1 MGKFYKYKS
10 ISHLVVV
17 LLRTWDEDIYKF
29 VEKRIYENVTEDVLM
44 NRNSLCERTL
54 EKPWRWIM
62 MGNEHTGGA
71 RIIIIRP
78 EGYYRGAT
86 DEVYEKLREAFAEY
100 VEGCYFFKTSDLE
113 ALYCGEALKSKL
125 SERMEVLEKQIKKNL
140 EDIEEDYN

>member
-62 MGNEHTGGA
+62 MNNKEKGTKVL
-71 RIIIIRP
+71 IIVP
-78 EGYYRGAT
+78 EGYFKGQT
-86 DEVYEKLREAFAEY
+86 DELYEKIQDAFSDE
-100 VEGCYFFKTSDLE
+100 VKKCYFFKTRDLE
-113 ALYCGEALKSKL
+113 EKFCGDALRIRLI
-125 SERMEVLEKQIKKNL
+125 ERMQVLEKQIRKDL
-140 EDIEEDYN
+140 EGS

>member
-29 VEKRIYENVTEDVLM
+29 VEKRISENVTEDVLM

-62 MGNEHTGGA
+62 MNNKGKGTKVL
-71 RIIIIRP
+71 IIVP
-78 EGYYRGAT
+78 EGYFKGQT
-86 DEVYEKLREAFAEY
+86 DELYEKIQDAFSDE
-100 VEGCYFFKTSDLE
+100 VKKCYFFKTRDLE
-113 ALYCGEALKSKL
+113 EKFCGDALRIRLI
-125 SERMEVLEKQIKKNL
+125 ERMQVLEKQIRKDL
-140 EDIEEDYN
+140 EGS

>member
-62 MGNEHTGGA
+62 MNNKEKSTKVL
-71 RIIIIRP
+71 IIVP
-78 EGYYRGAT
+78 EGYFKACT
-86 DEVYEKLREAFAEY
+86 DELYEKIQDSFRDE
-100 VEGCYFFKTSDLE
+100 VKSCYFIKTRDLE
-113 ALYCGEALKSKL
+113 DRFCGDALRIRLIA
-125 SERMEVLEKQIKKNL
+125 RMQVLEKQIRKDL
-140 EDIEEDYN
+140 EGS

>member
-44 NRNSLCERTL
+44 NRNSLCVRTL

-62 MGNEHTGGA
+62 MNNKEKSTKVL
-71 RIIIIRP
+71 IIVP
-78 EGYYRGAT
+78 EGYFKGQT
-86 DEVYEKLREAFAEY
+86 DELYEKIQDAFSDE
-100 VEGCYFFKTSDLE
+100 VKKCYFFKTRDLE
-113 ALYCGEALKSKL
+113 EKFCGDALRIRLI
-125 SERMEVLEKQIKKNL
+125 ERMQVLEKQIRKDL
-140 EDIEEDYN
+140 EGS

>member
-29 VEKRIYENVTEDVLM
+29 VEKRIYANVTEDVLM

-62 MGNEHTGGA
+62 MNNKEKSTKVL
-71 RIIIIRP
+71 IIVP
-78 EGYYRGAT
+78 EGYFKGQT
-86 DEVYEKLREAFAEY
+86 DELYEKIQDAFSDE
-100 VEGCYFFKTSDLE
+100 VKKCYFFKTRDLE
-113 ALYCGEALKSKL
+113 EKFCGDALRIRLI
-125 SERMEVLEKQIKKNL
+125 ERMQVLEKQIRKDL
-140 EDIEEDYN
+140 EGS

>member
-29 VEKRIYENVTEDVLM
+29 VEKRISENVTEDVLM

-62 MGNEHTGGA
+62 TNNKGKGTKVL
-71 RIIIIRP
+71 IIVP
-78 EGYYRGAT
+78 EGYFKGQT
-86 DEVYEKLREAFAEY
+86 DELYEKIQDAFSDE
-100 VEGCYFFKTSDLE
+100 VKSCYFFKTRDLE
-113 ALYCGEALKSKL
+113 EKFCGDALRIRLI
-125 SERMEVLEKQIKKNL
+125 ERMQVLEKQIRKDL
-140 EDIEEDYN
+140 EGS

>member
-17 LLRTWDEDIYKF
+17 LLRTWDKDIYKF

-62 MGNEHTGGA
+62 MNNKGKGTKVL
-71 RIIIIRP
+71 IIVP
-78 EGYYRGAT
+78 EGYFKGQT
-86 DEVYEKLREAFAEY
+86 DELYEKIQDAFSDE
-100 VEGCYFFKTSDLE
+100 VKKCYFFKTRDLE
-113 ALYCGEALKSKL
+113 EKFCGDALRIRLI
-125 SERMEVLEKQIKKNL
+125 ERMQVLEKQIRKDL
-140 EDIEEDYN
+140 EGS

>member
-29 VEKRIYENVTEDVLM
+29 VEKRIYENVTEDVHM

-62 MGNEHTGGA
+62 MNNKEKSTKVL
-71 RIIIIRP
+71 IIVP
-78 EGYYRGAT
+78 EGYFKGQT
-86 DEVYEKLREAFAEY
+86 DELYEKIQDAFSDE
-100 VEGCYFFKTSDLE
+100 VKSCYFFKTRDLE
-113 ALYCGEALKSKL
+113 EKFCGDALRIRLI
-125 SERMEVLEKQIKKNL
+125 ERMQVLEKQIRKDL
-140 EDIEEDYN
+140 EGS

>member
-29 VEKRIYENVTEDVLM
+29 VEKRISENVTEDVLM

-62 MGNEHTGGA
+62 MNNKEKSTKVL
-71 RIIIIRP
+71 IIVP
-78 EGYYRGAT
+78 EGYFKGQT
-86 DEVYEKLREAFAEY
+86 DELYEKIQDAFSDE
-100 VEGCYFFKTSDLE
+100 VKSCYFIKTRDLE
-113 ALYCGEALKSKL
+113 DRFCGDALRIRLI
-125 SERMEVLEKQIKKNL
+125 ERMQVLEKQIRKDL
-140 EDIEEDYN
+140 EGS

>member
-1 MGKFYKYKS
+1 MGKFFKYKS

-62 MGNEHTGGA
+62 MNNKGKGTKVL
-71 RIIIIRP
+71 IIVP
-78 EGYYRGAT
+78 EGYFKGQT
-86 DEVYEKLREAFAEY
+86 DELYEKIQDAFSDE
-100 VEGCYFFKTSDLE
+100 VKSCYFIKTRDLE
-113 ALYCGEALKSKL
+113 DRFCGDALRIRLIA
-125 SERMEVLEKQIKKNL
+125 RMQVLEKQIRKDL
-140 EDIEEDYN
+140 EGS

>member
-62 MGNEHTGGA
+62 MNNKEKSTKVL
-71 RIIIIRP
+71 IIVP
-78 EGYYRGAT
+78 EGYFKGQT
-86 DEVYEKLREAFAEY
+86 DELYEKIQDSFRDE
-100 VEGCYFFKTSDLE
+100 VKSCYFIKTRDLE
-113 ALYCGEALKSKL
+113 DRFCGDALRIRLIA
-125 SERMEVLEKQIKKNL
+125 RMQVLEKQIRKDL
-140 EDIEEDYN
+140 EGS

>member
-17 LLRTWDEDIYKF
+17 LLRTWDKDIYKF

-62 MGNEHTGGA
+62 MNNKEKGTKVL
-71 RIIIIRP
+71 IIVP
-78 EGYYRGAT
+78 EGYFKGQT
-86 DEVYEKLREAFAEY
+86 DELYEKIQDAFSDE
-100 VEGCYFFKTSDLE
+100 VKKCYFFKTRDLE
-113 ALYCGEALKSKL
+113 EKFCGDALRIRLI
-125 SERMEVLEKQIKKNL
+125 ERMEVLEKQIRKDL
-140 EDIEEDYN
+140 EGS